1 VCVITCILTNLLVY
15 LEKNYKQFDAIFIN
29 LKRII
34 IFIQMIKR
42 LFVNEAYNQAMK
54 SDMNFNHGALII
66 YRGKIVGKGFNTYI
80 NSNYNC
86 KQKISLHAEV
96 SAINDALKKMHVNDL
111 KNCEL
116 IIIRVNNA
124 GLFVNSKPCCNCQKF
139 INQFPIRRVY
149 YSS

>member
-1 VCVITCILTNLLVY
+1 
-15 LEKNYKQFDAIFIN
+15 
-29 LKRII
+29 
-34 IFIQMIKR
+34 MIKR
-42 LFVNEAYNQAMK
+42 LFINEAYNQAYK

-80 NSNYNC
+80 NSNYDC
-86 KQKISLHAEV
+86 KQKVSLHAEV

-116 IIIRVNNA
+116 IIIRVNNS
-124 GLFVNSKPCCNCQKF
+124 GSCLNSKPCCNCQKF
-139 INQFPIRRVY
+139 INKLAIRRVY